1 MPCPSV
7 QVEGKD
13 QDRKVAQ
20 ELAETHALSSSQS
33 ELASQAMKER
43 LNALDSERAALAK
56 RVESMLDVT
65 TDVLDQVRSLQDEL
79 TTSELE
85 VSSSFQ

>member
-1 MPCPSV
+1 
-7 QVEGKD
+7 
-13 QDRKVAQ
+13 
-20 ELAETHALSSSQS
+20 
-33 ELASQAMKER
+33 MKER